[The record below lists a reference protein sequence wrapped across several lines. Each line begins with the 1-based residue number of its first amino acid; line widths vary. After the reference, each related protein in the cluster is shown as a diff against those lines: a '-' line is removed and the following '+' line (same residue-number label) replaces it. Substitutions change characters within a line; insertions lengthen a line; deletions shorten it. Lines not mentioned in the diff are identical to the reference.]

1 MSYGVYGLYLV
12 LTYLVGAIP
21 FGLVYG
27 LLRGVDIRTVGSKNI
42 GATNV
47 SRVFGF
53 WGGFV
58 PVFILDFLKGGG
70 PIFLYPLVDKFFLEG
85 NGYFLGKDLMLI
97 LIGVM
102 AIVGHLYPVYLKFKG
117 GKGVATSAGV
127 FAFLAFWEFLVAL
140 GVFLLVLFTFRVVV
154 FLTQEEE
161 RKLGFFKN
169 LQKGVG
175 LSSVLASIALP
186 LSVWVLEPE
195 RLALKVVTIAIALL
209 VILKHR
215 KNIAQL
221 FVVKK

>member
-1 MSYGVYGLYLV
+1 MSYIVYGVYLL

-58 PVFILDFLKGGG
+58 PVFILDFLKGGL
-70 PIFLYPLVDKFFLEG
+70 PILLYPVVEKALFG
-85 NGYFLGKDLMLI
+85 GSGYIFEKDLMLI
-97 LIGVM
+97 VIGVM
-102 AIVGHLYPVYLKFKG
+102 AILGHLYPVYLGFKG

-127 FAFLAFWEFLVAL
+127 FAFLAPVELLVAL
-140 GVFLLVLFTFRVVV
+140 GVFLVVLFTFRATLV
-154 FLTQEEE
+154 LTNGEE

-175 LSSVLASIALP
+175 LSSVLAAVALP
-186 LSVWVLEPE
+186 VSVWLIEPG
-195 RLALKVVTIAIALL
+195 RLSLKIITVIIALL
-209 VILKHR
+209 VIVKHR

-221 FVVKK
+221 FGVKE

>member
-1 MSYGVYGLYLV
+1 MRYAMYGLYLV
-12 LTYLVGAIP
+12 VTYLIGAIP

-58 PVFILDFLKGGG
+58 PVFVLDFLKGGLS
-70 PIFLYPLVDKFFLEG
+70 ILLYASVVAPLVPG
-85 NGYFLGKDLMLI
+85 GGYFWDRDVMLL
-97 LIGVM
+97 LIGLA
-102 AIVGHLYPVYLKFKG
+102 AILGHLYPIYLGFRG

-127 FAFLAFWEFLVAL
+127 FAFLLPAELAVAL
-140 GVFLLVLFTFRVVV
+140 GVFLVVLVV
-154 FLTQEEE
+154 FRLVVFVTDAEE

-169 LQKGVG
+169 MQKGVG
-175 LSSVLASIALP
+175 LSSVLAAVALAV
-186 LSVWVLEPE
+186 SVLVGEPH
-195 RLALKVVTIAIALL
+195 RLFLQVVTVAIAAL
-209 VILKHR
+209 VIIKHR

-221 FVVKK
+221 FGAKS

>member
-1 MSYGVYGLYLV
+1 MVYVVYGGYVVLAYL
-12 LTYLVGAIP
+12 LGAIP

-58 PVFILDFLKGGG
+58 PVFVLDFLKGGL
-70 PIFLYPLVDKFFLEG
+70 PILVYPWVERVLFG
-85 NGYFLGKDLMLI
+85 GAGYFFERDVMLMC
-97 LIGVM
+97 IGVA
-102 AIVGHLYPVYLKFKG
+102 AILGHLYPVYLKFHG

-127 FAFLAFWEFLVAL
+127 FAFLAPTELLVAL
-140 GVFLLVLFTFRVVV
+140 GVFLVVLFSFRAWMVLVN
-154 FLTQEEE
+154 LEE
-161 RKLGFFKN
+161 RKQGFFKN

-175 LSSVLASIALP
+175 LSSVLASLALP
-186 LSVWVLEPE
+186 VSVWILEPQ
-195 RLALKVVTIAIALL
+195 RLALKVITVGIALL
-209 VILKHR
+209 VIVKHR

-221 FVVKK
+221 FGAKE